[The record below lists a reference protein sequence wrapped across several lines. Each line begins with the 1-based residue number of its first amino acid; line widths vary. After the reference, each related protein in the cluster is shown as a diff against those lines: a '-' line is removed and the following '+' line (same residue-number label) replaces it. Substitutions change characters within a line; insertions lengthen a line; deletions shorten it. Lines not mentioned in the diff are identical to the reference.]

1 MLHVHDN
8 KGHGDEHLPPSEGRI
23 DWLAFMRE
31 LVQIHFHGPFILEIA
46 SGSDPEIVMER
57 ARKGRS
63 YLRSLARR
71 IAMEP
76 TDIVPHV

>member
-1 MLHVHDN
+1 
-8 KGHGDEHLPPSEGRI
+8 
-23 DWLAFMRE
+23 MRE